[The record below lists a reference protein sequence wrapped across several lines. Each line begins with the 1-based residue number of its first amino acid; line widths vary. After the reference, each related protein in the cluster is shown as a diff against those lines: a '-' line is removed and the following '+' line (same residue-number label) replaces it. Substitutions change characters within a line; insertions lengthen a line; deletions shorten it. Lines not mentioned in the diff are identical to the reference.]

1 VTVTGALA
9 GFECNDLT
17 AVDGYRSVSPLGTN
31 FITHCKAAFGNVWTL
46 AAREVGARHAPSD
59 KAPR

>member
-1 VTVTGALA
+1 MTASPA

-31 FITHCKAAFGNVWTL
+31 FITHCKVAFGNVWTL
-46 AAREVGARHAPSD
+46 AAREVDPRRAPPD
-59 KAPR
+59 GAPR